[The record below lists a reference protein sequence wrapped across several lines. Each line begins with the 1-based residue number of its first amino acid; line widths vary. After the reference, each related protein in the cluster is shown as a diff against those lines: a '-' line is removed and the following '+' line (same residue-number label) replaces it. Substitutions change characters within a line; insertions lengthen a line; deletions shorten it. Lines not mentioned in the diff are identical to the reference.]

1 MLRVAWRV
9 AAAAFVVATLGDA
22 APAMG
27 QATPAAPGIP
37 IGYPVPRDTT
47 SINVSWTAVSG
58 AATYDV
64 RYGDFNQAQ
73 SSNWVDGPQGVTG
86 TSTTITGLM
95 HGRYYAFQVRGVNS
109 AATAGAWSTSGQTYT
124 NSKTE
129 QLPANYPL
137 VPSGV
142 GPGDSFRLVYV
153 TADTTRADSRY
164 SQPYSDFVITSIET
178 IFNNGELL
186 GNLHVPFSQSPLVS
200 TPGVSAQLTTDTTWT
215 SADKGVPIYWLNGN
229 KVADD
234 YEDFYD
240 GSWDDEANPKN
251 DLGNDIA
258 IAAAN
263 QPWTGSSSG
272 GAELVESGGTWAAEA
287 GGKALRFRV
296 VGKLKSDETGPTVT
310 SGSVAASGTS
320 IALTFSENLD
330 LGTNPVAFPPC
341 SRRSASRSTV
351 RRFR

>member
-1 MLRVAWRV
+1 
-9 AAAAFVVATLGDA
+9 
-22 APAMG
+22 
-27 QATPAAPGIP
+27 
-37 IGYPVPRDTT
+37 
-47 SINVSWTAVSG
+47 
-58 AATYDV
+58 
-64 RYGDFNQAQ
+64 
-73 SSNWVDGPQGVTG
+73 
-86 TSTTITGLM
+86 M
-95 HGRYYAFQVRGVNS
+95 HGRYYAFRVRGVNS

-186 GNLHVPFSQSPLVS
+186 GNLYVPFSQSPLVS

-296 VGKLKSDETGPTVT
+296 VGKLKSDETPPTVT
-310 SGSVAASGTS
+310 SGSVAATPSTPG
-320 IALTFSENLD
+320 
-330 LGTNPVAFPPC
+330 
-341 SRRSASRSTV
+341 RRSMSSTRIPPAAATPWPSRTRQATRPPPSPSRSSTARPSNDLPSRTRPPV
-351 RRFR
+351 SPRPRRAVTGST